1 MAELAG
7 VGIRLVEVPRFRAAV
22 ERFGDRLL
30 GRVFTPDEI
39 AYGARKRH
47 GAQNLAARFAA
58 KCAGRSLLLEHAGR
72 RVRLVE
78 IEVVRRPSGEP
89 TLRVVGH
96 DPAHGDEDPADLD
109 LCMRVSLTHD
119 AHFAVASVWLE
130 KGAAAGVS

>member
-7 VGIRLVEVPRFRAAV
+7 IGIRLVEVPRFRAAV

-58 KCAGRSLLLEHAGR
+58 KCAARSLLLDHSGL

-89 TLRVVGH
+89 TLRIVGGE
-96 DPAHGDEDPADLD
+96 PRVG
-109 LCMRVSLTHD
+109 MVVSLTHD
-119 AHFAVASVWLE
+119 ADFALASVWLE